1 MATQHGRGER
11 KRPII
16 VLGLTTPWA
25 AVETAETAVLADIT
39 PILTILLTV
48 EAVLQVVL
56 EVVLEAV
63 VGVAVLLQPVAEDVA
78 HVVPGVAGGD
88 AEALEVLPEVPV
100 GVAPVLA
107 AGRAGLAG
115 AVPAHSRRMTIRMSR
130 MPKKKFEPRFEILV
144 CPDSSQRL
152 KTSL

>member
-1 MATQHGRGER
+1 MATQQGRGER

-48 EAVLQVVL
+48 EAVEEVVL

-63 VGVAVLLQPVAEDVA
+63 EEAVAGVAVLLQPVEEDVA
-78 HVVPGVAGGD
+78 PQVP
-88 AEALEVLPEVPV
+88 

-107 AGRAGLAG
+107 VEHAAINHANTPSMITSTPWR
-115 AVPAHSRRMTIRMSR
+115 TI
-130 MPKKKFEPRFEILV
+130 
-144 CPDSSQRL
+144 
-152 KTSL
+152 TSKLS